1 MKKIGLFL
9 LIMAFILPLSVA
21 SASNTVSI
29 VTKEAV
35 KEWMDTGPV
44 TILDVRQGRDWT
56 TSEFKISAAQR
67 VDPGNFT
74 AWKDTYPKDTRLV
87 LYCA

>member
-1 MKKIGLFL
+1 MKKFWFVMLAA
-9 LIMAFILPLSVA
+9 AFFLPLSA
-21 SASNTVSI
+21 ATAADTVSV

>member
-1 MKKIGLFL
+1 MKKIWFVILAA
-9 LIMAFILPLSVA
+9 AFFLPLPA
-21 SASNTVSI
+21 AMAADTVSV

-56 TSEFKISAAQR
+56 ASEVKILTAQR
-67 VDPGNFT
+67 VDPGNFS